1 MLRQLDVMNRRGM
14 TLIFDMFEND
24 SGYQLQ
30 VDGLDPVKAEIVTT
44 SYAGRDGVQFTSV
57 SRGPRN
63 LKIGI
68 DLVPDGTEEKT
79 YTKLRRKLYS
89 YFMTKSQIRM
99 RFHDTSGLYVD
110 LYGVVEDVQA
120 PMFEEDPDVNIVVLC
135 TEPDFVDPRT
145 VIREGVTVSGGTL
158 TEIDYPGTVET
169 GILFTM
175 DVNRT
180 VNDFTIYNTGEDGVQ
195 QQLDISS
202 ELLAGD
208 KLIIST
214 VPGSK
219 SITRIRSG
227 ITTSLLRAKTPQ
239 SNWIEFAEGL
249 NNFRVYAPG
258 DPIPYE
264 LQYTVRY
271 GSF

>member
-24 SGYQLQ
+24 SGYQVE
-30 VDGLDPVKAEIVTT
+30 VDGLDPVKAEIAST
-44 SYAGRDGVQFTSV
+44 SYAGRDGVRFTSA
-57 SRGPRN
+57 SRGARN
-63 LKIGI
+63 VKIGV
-68 DLVPDGTEEKT
+68 DLVPDGTENKT
-79 YTKLRRKLYS
+79 YTKLRRGLYS
-89 YFMTKSQIRM
+89 YFMTKSPIRM

-110 LYGVVEDVQA
+110 LFGVVEDVQA
-120 PMFEEDPDVNIVVLC
+120 PMFEEDPDVSIVVLC
-135 TEPDFVDPRT
+135 EEPDLIDPRT
-145 VIREGVTVSGGTL
+145 VILEGVTVPGGTL

-175 DVNRT
+175 DLNRT
-180 VNDFTIYNTGEDGVQ
+180 VTDFTIYNTGEDGVL

-202 ELLAGD
+202 ELLDGD

-214 VPGSK
+214 VRGSK

-227 ITTSLLRAKTPQ
+227 ISSSLLRAKTPQ
-239 SNWIEFAEGL
+239 STWIEFAEGQ